1 MIDKKP
7 RVSIG
12 MPVYNGERFLKQALD
27 SILAQT
33 FKNFELII
41 SDNASTDSTQEIC
54 RAYAAKDQRIHYY
67 RNEQNLGASW
77 NFNRVFELSTGEYFR
92 WACYDDVCASEL
104 LERCVEVLDREPSV
118 VLCYPRTIIINEHG
132 KHIEH
137 YPDDINL
144 CSPTPHER
152 YKRFH
157 ERYRYGARCNVLF
170 GLMQTSILKMTP
182 LIGNYPSSDVILLA
196 ELALHGK
203 YYEVPEELFFRREHP
218 QTSRRAH
225 HAFRERIAWYDPD
238 KKGKLHLTRWKWL
251 SQYLLAIK
259 RAQISWSEKVLCYT
273 QMVKWFIWNWKWLAK
288 DLLKAVIWPALQL
301 FLKIESDR
309 RIEKN
314 A

>member
-1 MIDKKP
+1 MVDKP

-33 FKNFELII
+33 FKDFELII

-54 RAYAAKDQRIHYY
+54 RAYAARDQRIHYY

-77 NFNRVFELSTGEYFR
+77 NFNRVFELSTGKYFR

-104 LERCVEVLDREPSV
+104 LERCVEVLDRESSV
-118 VLCYPRTIIINEHG
+118 VLCYPKTIIIDEYG

-144 CSPTPHER
+144 CSPTPYER

-157 ERYRYGARCNVLF
+157 ERYRHGARCNVLF
-170 GLMQTSILKMTP
+170 GLMQASVLKMTP

-218 QTSRRAH
+218 QTSRGAH
-225 HAFRERIAWYDPD
+225 HAFRERIAWYDPK

-251 SQYLLAIK
+251 FQYILAIK
-259 RAQISWSEKVLCYT
+259 RAQISWSEKALCYM
-273 QMVKWFIWNWKWLAK
+273 QMAKWFIWNCKWLAK
-288 DLLKAVIWPALQL
+288 DLLKAVIWPVLQL
-301 FLKIESDR
+301 FLKFEAAR
-309 RIEKN
+309 QIEKS